1 MVDSKENYIFDLGV
15 KGLNIQTVQQDNKQF
30 LIRSEKICSN
40 RWPQSMELTHA
51 NRDYFM
57 DRANEK
63 NFHSQVVMHNR
74 NKQVSTA
81 NEWEFSKHCIKRIN
95 FVQVVSMVWRFY
107 FIHTEILSHWPTLS
121 QDWKPFLALTY
132 EELSFV
138 SLIGWTIYFHSC
150 SFSMQEI
157 NMVLRTRL
165 NEEWLSQTSSVTM
178 PLRTAQLQYIYP
190 FKL

>member
-15 KGLNIQTVQQDNKQF
+15 KGLNIQTVQQNNKQF

-63 NFHSQVVMHNR
+63 NFHSQVVTRNR

-81 NEWEFSKHCIKRIN
+81 NEWEFSMHCIKRIN

-121 QDWKPFLALTY
+121 KIGSHFLPSPTKNY
-132 EELSFV
+132 
-138 SLIGWTIYFHSC
+138 HSC
-150 SFSMQEI
+150 
-157 NMVLRTRL
+157 L
-165 NEEWLSQTSSVTM
+165 WLDEQFTFTVVYSVC
-178 PLRTAQLQYIYP
+178 
-190 FKL
+190 KK

>member
-1 MVDSKENYIFDLGV
+1 MVDSKENYLFDLGV
-15 KGLNIQTVQQDNKQF
+15 KGLNIQTVQQNNKQF

-81 NEWEFSKHCIKRIN
+81 NEWEFSMHCIKRIN

-107 FIHTEILSHWPTLS
+107 FIHTVFVFQRLEAISCPHIRRTIIRVSDWMNNLLS
-121 QDWKPFLALTY
+121 
-132 EELSFV
+132 
-138 SLIGWTIYFHSC
+138 
-150 SFSMQEI
+150 
-157 NMVLRTRL
+157 
-165 NEEWLSQTSSVTM
+165 
-178 PLRTAQLQYIYP
+178 
-190 FKL
+190 